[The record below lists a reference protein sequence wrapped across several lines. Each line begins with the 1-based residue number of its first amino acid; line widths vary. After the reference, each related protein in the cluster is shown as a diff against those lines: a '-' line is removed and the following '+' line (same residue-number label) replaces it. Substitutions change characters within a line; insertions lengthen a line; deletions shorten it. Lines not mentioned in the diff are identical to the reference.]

1 MFDLFKRKTSE
12 PVLYSPIEGKCI
24 DLTAVPDQ
32 VFAQKIMGDGI
43 AFIPNKNEIYAPCD
57 GTISVVANTK
67 HAIGMVSNDGVE
79 ILIHV
84 GLDTVNFGG
93 EGCEVFVKKDKK
105 VKKGDKLLTFDQEFF
120 EKQNVNLTTPMII
133 TNHKNYDLSF
143 EHIDGDVTN
152 SEKVVTYKL
161 K

>member
-79 ILIHV
+79 IFEYSGVAEPYFPLKEPPIIPV
-84 GLDTVNFGG
+84 GRA
-93 EGCEVFVKKDKK
+93 
-105 VKKGDKLLTFDQEFF
+105 
-120 EKQNVNLTTPMII
+120 NLSA
-133 TNHKNYDLSF
+133 NKSQ
-143 EHIDGDVTN
+143 
-152 SEKVVTYKL
+152 
-161 K
+161 